1 MPRVSKA
8 FFLCAVVYGICGMGL
23 GMYMGASENHT
34 LMPVHAHV
42 NLLGWVSL
50 AIMGGF
56 YALAGERAPTKLAW
70 VNFGLSNIG
79 VLLVGPLLARLLLTG
94 DKAVIPFMVLGEV
107 ALVLGMI
114 VFGLAV
120 LRTQPK
126 ASNLVAA

>member
-56 YALAGERAPTKLAW
+56 YALVGERAPIKLAW

-94 DKAVIPFMVLGEV
+94 DKAVIPFMVLGEF

-114 VFGLAV
+114 VFGVAV
-120 LRTQPK
+120 LKTQQKP
-126 ASNLVAA
+126 SNLAAA

>member
-42 NLLGWVSL
+42 NLLGWVGL

-56 YALAGERAPTKLAW
+56 YALVGDRAPIKLAW
-70 VNFGLSNIG
+70 ANFALSNVGVLVIGPMLG
-79 VLLVGPLLARLLLTG
+79 VLLTTG
-94 DKAVIPFMVLGEV
+94 NKAVIPILGMGEL
-107 ALVLGMI
+107 ATVLGMVI
-114 VFGLAV
+114 FAV
-120 LRTQPK
+120 AIARTQPK
-126 ASNLVAA
+126 ASILAPV